1 MMKKILMEKTLM
13 KNKEN
18 TRIIKLF
25 LKNVEKLLKKLLCKC
40 MYIYIYIYINDK

>member
-25 LKNVEKLLKKLLCKC
+25 LKNVEKLLNK
-40 MYIYIYIYINDK
+40 YDN